1 MPITSSSPSWSSIFQ
16 GPRAAHTVL
25 LNLGVAIHAVDVFI
39 ITTVLP
45 SVIADIGGAA
55 FYAWSTMLY
64 VVVSIVGTAIGSPV
78 KARLGSRNAYSAG
91 ALVFLAG
98 SIGCAVAPNMACLL
112 LARTAQGLG
121 GGLLLALSHGMVS
134 ALYPADLQS
143 RVFASISGVWGI
155 AALLGPTI
163 GGVFAQIG
171 WWRGAFWISVPV
183 SVALMGLA
191 WLFLPP
197 SRRDPT
203 GRRLPWL
210 RLFLLSGGV
219 LCVALSG
226 HVASGPRR
234 LSLIALACLLV
245 WFTFR
250 LDSRAVERLL
260 PSQPLSLNNRVGT
273 TYWMLFL
280 LGIMTSQFGVFM
292 PLVVQVLHGV
302 SPLGAG
308 YFAALRSMAWTAAA
322 LATAGLGGRAV
333 RLAIF
338 LGPLLI
344 TGGSIGQALVVVD
357 GPLVWLAVYVLL
369 TGTGIGICFAHL
381 NTWAIA
387 GAQAGEEN
395 LTAASIPTVRS
406 LGFAFGAAFAGV
418 IANAVGFTN
427 EFSPAVVAQ
436 VATWVYGICVIPP
449 AVVVLLALR
458 LLWLQPLYPA
468 SVRPA

>member
-1 MPITSSSPSWSSIFQ
+1 MPTVSSSPSWSSLFH

-64 VVVSIVGTAIGSPV
+64 VVVSIVGTAMGSPV
-78 KARLGSRNAYSAG
+78 KARLGNRGAYIAG
-91 ALVFLAG
+91 GLVFLAG
-98 SIGCAVAPNMACLL
+98 SIGCAVAPNMGCLL
-112 LARTAQGLG
+112 LARAAQGLG

-143 RVFASISGVWGI
+143 RVFASISGIWGI

-163 GGVFAQIG
+163 GGLFAQIG

-183 SVALMGLA
+183 SAVLMGLA
-191 WLFLPP
+191 WLFLPAT
-197 SRRDPT
+197 SDQT
-203 GRRLPWL
+203 AKRLPWL
-210 RLFLLSGGV
+210 RLFLLGAGV

-226 HVASGPRR
+226 HVASAPRR
-234 LSLIALACLLV
+234 LFLIVLACLLV
-245 WFTFR
+245 GFTFH

-260 PSQPLSLNNRVGT
+260 PSRPLSLNNRVGT

-280 LGIMTSQFGVFM
+280 LGIMTSQFGIFM

-308 YFAALRSMAWTAAA
+308 YFAALRSIAWTVAA
-322 LATAGLGGRAV
+322 LCTAGLGGRAV
-333 RLAIF
+333 RLAIL

-344 TGGSIGQALVVVD
+344 TVGSVGQVWVVVD
-357 GPLVWLAVYVLL
+357 GPLLWLAVYVLL
-369 TGTGIGICFAHL
+369 TGAGIGVCFAHL

-387 GAQAGEEN
+387 GARPGEEH
-395 LTAASIPTVRS
+395 LTAASIPTVRA

-427 EFSPAVVAQ
+427 DLSPAIVAR
-436 VATWVYGICVIPP
+436 VATWVYGLCVIPP
-449 AVVVLLALR
+449 AVVVLLAVR
-458 LLWLQPLYPA
+458 LLCLQPLYPA
-468 SVRPA
+468 NAGQD